1 MNQTSNIRE
10 ILSQDVNALL
20 KEFLTKKLED
30 DYVRSYSGKVV
41 DNDDPD
47 QIGRCKIIV
56 FGIYDDIPTE
66 DLPWAIPDFSYIG
79 SLEGNFIVPPIDA
92 IVKVY
97 FDQGDIY
104 LPRYTSK
111 VVEQG
116 KLPSDR
122 TTDYPDTMVL
132 FTTDD
137 GDKLTVNRKN
147 GNMKFTHR
155 GGTVVSID
163 GKTGEYN
170 FEHQNGSKITF
181 DVLGNIKIE
190 HALFLEDSGIAV
202 IPTGQGP
209 FCALPFCPY
218 SGAPLQGQRVAPGG

>member
-1 MNQTSNIRE
+1 
-10 ILSQDVNALL
+10 
-20 KEFLTKKLED
+20 
-30 DYVRSYSGKVV
+30 
-41 DNDDPD
+41 
-47 QIGRCKIIV
+47 
-56 FGIYDDIPTE
+56 
-66 DLPWAIPDFSYIG
+66 
-79 SLEGNFIVPPIDA
+79 
-92 IVKVY
+92 
-97 FDQGDIY
+97 
-104 LPRYTSK
+104 
-111 VVEQG
+111 
-116 KLPSDR
+116 
-122 TTDYPDTMVL
+122 MVL